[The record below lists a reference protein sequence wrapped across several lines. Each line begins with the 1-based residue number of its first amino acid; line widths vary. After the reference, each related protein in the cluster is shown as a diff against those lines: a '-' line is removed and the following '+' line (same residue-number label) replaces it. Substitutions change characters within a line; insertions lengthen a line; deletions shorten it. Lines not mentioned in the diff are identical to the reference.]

1 MISCQHPLYLWLHVM
16 KRVSYRRSVSLF
28 TALVLA
34 VAATASCTV
43 TSTTQQGAVGVD
55 RRQYMMV
62 SEAEVVKS
70 AALSYDQEK
79 QKASNQNALNN
90 RPELTRRVRAISD
103 RLIPHTRIFRADALQ
118 WNWEIN
124 VQSSAEVNAYCM
136 PGGKIMVY
144 SGLIDKLQASDAEL
158 AAVIGHEI
166 AHALRE
172 HTRERVS
179 RAYAQQ
185 IGLTALAVLTGAG
198 DTTMSLAGSISQ
210 VTFGLPH
217 SREQE
222 AEADRI
228 GLELMARAGY
238 DPTAAVSL
246 WQKMAQQGSGSTPE
260 LLSTHPSSDSR
271 IKELRDNT
279 VKVLPLYEAAI
290 KP

>member
-79 QKASNQNALNN
+79 QKAGNQNALNN